1 MKIYC
6 TVGTP
11 YFTAEQKKDLEKL
24 GEVVYID
31 KIRIP
36 EDEYINLVKDAEI
49 LIAAPEALGKLS
61 EKIIS
66 SLPNLKYITLITVGY
81 NWVDLEAI
89 KKRNLSVSN
98 VKGANS
104 ESVAEHI
111 WGMTLDISKRISE
124 FDRDIRNIG
133 AYEFSKY
140 KGLEVYGKTIGLIGT
155 GDIGSKVARIA
166 KGFNMKI
173 LGINKSGNSIEGID
187 FVDFNTLLSQSDIIS
202 ISVPLNSETEN
213 LISEKEI
220 KLMKNGV
227 ILINCAREKII
238 DKQAVINAIKT
249 KKIGGLGIDTEILVP
264 VSKEDPYLQY
274 PNIIVNV
281 HNAFNTVESDEK
293 CYGLAV
299 DNIKKFFEGKQ
310 QNII

>member
-1 MKIYC
+1 
-6 TVGTP
+6 
-11 YFTAEQKKDLEKL
+11 
-24 GEVVYID
+24 
-31 KIRIP
+31 
-36 EDEYINLVKDAEI
+36 
-49 LIAAPEALGKLS
+49 
-61 EKIIS
+61 
-66 SLPNLKYITLITVGY
+66 
-81 NWVDLEAI
+81 
-89 KKRNLSVSN
+89 
-98 VKGANS
+98 
-104 ESVAEHI
+104 
-111 WGMTLDISKRISE
+111 MTLDISKRISE